1 MSAPVNHPVHE
12 GRASADAHPR
22 SVALSV
28 EKISKIYQ
36 KRANFWRRQAPAQK
50 ALEDLSF
57 QVHEG
62 ETLGLLGPNGAGKT
76 TTLKIISRMLTPSS
90 GRVTIFGHDITQ
102 KPKNSSELLGLVTC
116 DERSFYWRLTGQQN
130 LEFFATLYH
139 VPEALAKPRIA
150 EFFETLGLSHA
161 ADRPYHSYSTG
172 MKQKMSIARGLLS
185 DPRMVL
191 YDEPTRSLDPV
202 SAQNIRAWMIENRKR
217 RPRQASILAT
227 NLLHEAELL
236 CDRVIIINRGRLVD
250 GGTIAEIRAR
260 WDNRETAIHR
270 ILYQGAIPPGALENL
285 VSIAILDQ
293 TPAKNDEPGI
303 LRVETSHR
311 GPELSLLLASLLRN
325 KVGIVECHSELRPFD
340 EVFCSMMERG

>member
-1 MSAPVNHPVHE
+1 MKVSENHPFLE
-12 GRASADAHPR
+12 GKIPTNSGGRGE
-22 SVALSV
+22 ALSV
-28 EKISKIYQ
+28 EKVSKIYE
-36 KRANFWRRQAPAQK
+36 KRTTFWRRKTVAHK

-57 QVHEG
+57 LVHEG

-90 GRVTIFGHDITQ
+90 GRVSIFGHDIAQ

-116 DERSFYWRLTGQQN
+116 DERSFYWRLTGRQN

-139 VPEALAKPRIA
+139 VPETRAKQRIA
-150 EFFETLGLSHA
+150 EFLETLGLAHA

-217 RPRQASILAT
+217 RPHQASILAT

-250 GGTIAEIRAR
+250 GGTIAEIRSR
-260 WDNRETAIHR
+260 WDNRETAVHR
-270 ILYQGAIPPGALENL
+270 ILYQGGISPGVFDNL
-285 VSIAILDQ
+285 GSIAVLEQ
-293 TPAKNDEPGI
+293 TPSNGEPGL
-303 LRVETSHR
+303 LRVETPHR
-311 GPELSLLLASLLRN
+311 GPELSLILTSLLRN
-325 KVGIVECHSELRPFD
+325 GVGIVECHSELRPFD